1 MILQLEASKL
11 SIKDLFSNLLNE
23 IKGFKYQ
30 ITVKVLLKNTN
41 SIKRL
46 VINHRF
52 KLEESFQETL
62 YRIDCWINEGSGWI
76 IESIESQYIN
86 ISSYRPLLGSSYIEL
101 PIELRNPRKGLI
113 DIKNK
118 DQKCFLWCHV
128 RHINPLKEHPGK
140 KERKLVKDLPLIL
153 IITILKRLK
162 YKVIFLLMYLA
173 MRISWF
179 FQFMFPMNLLLL
191 IKDNKSHYVYIKDF
205 NRFMFHKTKTK
216 NKKWFCKSCLQCFSG
231 EKVLIKHKE
240 DCLNINGVQSV
251 KVEEGIIKFENYFK
265 QLPVPFKIYADFKK
279 C

>member
-205 NRFMFHKTKTK
+205 NRLMFHKTKTK